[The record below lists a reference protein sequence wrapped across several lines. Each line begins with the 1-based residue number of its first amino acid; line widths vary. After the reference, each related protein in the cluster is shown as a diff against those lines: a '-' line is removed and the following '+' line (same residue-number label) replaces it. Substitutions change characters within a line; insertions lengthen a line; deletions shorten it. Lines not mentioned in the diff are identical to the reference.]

1 MDGGFE
7 PALQIRTQDVLDHCT
22 ACGRCVEVCPMPGPA
37 GLDAAD
43 APGIAAGVLAILR
56 GETAPEASARWASVC
71 SGSGHCIPACPHGV
85 NPRFMLTM
93 ARLAMQRDAT
103 TPRPAAR
110 TVSPVSPA

>member
-7 PALQIRTQDVLDHCT
+7 PALQSRTQDVLDNCT

-56 GETAPEASARWASVC
+56 GETPPDASARWASVC

-93 ARLAMQRDAT
+93 ARLAMQRGNDTAG
-103 TPRPAAR
+103 AAR
-110 TVSPVSPA
+110 TGSPASPA